1 MNGPMNARVPGP
13 DGATEPKGAPEMTA
27 PRPWARPKGWGGV
40 GAMATACALALVFAL
55 LLTCAGSLN
64 SDSAATGTP
73 VSHTEQAQAQA
84 QTQTR
89 AEEDCTAP
97 EKQTLSPSRADGPT
111 IEAIKNRQGEK
122 RKLIVGVDQN
132 SYRWGY
138 RDPNSGEGGALEGFD
153 IDLVHR
159 IAEDILGDRDAV
171 QFKAIPT
178 DQRIPAIKSGRVDMV
193 VRTMT
198 INCDRLRDVAF
209 SAPYFRTGQQVLA
222 PKSSPVEGYDET
234 LADQEVCTAA
244 GSTAH
249 STLEADRKA
258 GRLPEST
265 DLRTTVPNQLDCLV
279 RLQLGEVDAVVTDGA
294 LAASQAAQD
303 PAVELKGEAFTAE
316 YYGVAMKKDADDLVR
331 RVNQILVDFREDTS
345 DGWESSYADWLSAT
359 LGEDPSASKPPAP
372 EYRRTN

>member
-1 MNGPMNARVPGP
+1 MRGRRLPARL
-13 DGATEPKGAPEMTA
+13 
-27 PRPWARPKGWGGV
+27 KGWGGV
-40 GAMATACALALVFAL
+40 GAMAIVCALVVACALLLPPALSHGDG
-55 LLTCAGSLN
+55 TTGAG
-64 SDSAATGTP
+64 GP
-73 VSHTEQAQAQA
+73 GG
-84 QTQTR
+84 TR
-89 AEEDCTAP
+89 ATARATQARADDGCPTPAMKQAP
-97 EKQTLSPSRADGPT
+97 EKQTLSPSRADGKT
-111 IEAIKNRQGEK
+111 IEAIKNRTGK

-138 RDPNSGEGGALEGFD
+138 RDPNSGGTGDLEGFD

-159 IAEDILGDRDAV
+159 IAQDILGDADAV

-178 DQRIPAIKSGRVDMV
+178 DQRVPAIRSGRVDMV

-198 INCDRLRDVAF
+198 INCDRLREVAF

-222 PKSSPVEGYDET
+222 PKSSKITGYDGS
-234 LADQEVCTAA
+234 LAKKRICTAA

-249 STLEADRKA
+249 TQLVEDQKAKTLVSTA
-258 GRLPEST
+258 

-303 PAVELKGEAFTAE
+303 PTVELKGKPFNTE

-331 RVNQILVDFREDTS
+331 RVNQVLVDFRKDTA
-345 DGWESSYADWLSAT
+345 DGWQVSYDRWLSAT
-359 LGEDPSASKPPAP
+359 LGKVSTTSKPPSPA
-372 EYRRTN
+372 EYLRTS